1 MSESTEAFIR
11 VHLVTGQLVTSKS
24 ETFSDAEMA
33 DLRMLIERVTD
44 SDGETG
50 HLSIDTRYGW
60 ASIPLRRIDY
70 IEVQTLEAPYG

>member
-1 MSESTEAFIR
+1 MSEAEAFIR
-11 VHLVTGQLVTSKS
+11 VHLVTGWSRPSPK
-24 ETFSDAEMA
+24 TFSDAEMA
-33 DLRMLIERVTD
+33 DLQKLIEQVTAG
-44 SDGETG
+44 DGETG